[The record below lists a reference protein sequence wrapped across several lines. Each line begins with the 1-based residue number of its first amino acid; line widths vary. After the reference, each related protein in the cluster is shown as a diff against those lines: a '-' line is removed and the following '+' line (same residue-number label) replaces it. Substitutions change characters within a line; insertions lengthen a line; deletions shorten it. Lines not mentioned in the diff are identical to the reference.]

1 MRLQTYFATFT
12 FVEDQT
18 QVLLPEI
25 PGDKFWEVL
34 RLLSFSLRL
43 SECILLPDPM
53 GRWREEKALSKE
65 ILTPLSYIN
74 LLILSRSMVGS

>member
-43 SECILLPDPM
+43 SECTLLPDPM
-53 GRWREEKALSKE
+53 GRREEKALSKE
-65 ILTPLSYIN
+65 ILTALSYIN